1 MSKCSVCKS
10 VFKKVYKLQK
20 TCLDSS
26 CILEYSRIVK
36 EKEEKKRWQKRK
48 KELATTSKSYPKLK
62 SEAKAVFQKYCRI
75 RDNNLPCISCGK
87 KESNQWDGG
96 HYRKAEVYS
105 GVIFD
110 ERNVNK
116 QCSRPCN
123 KDLHGNEVQ
132 YRIGL
137 IAKIGL
143 KEVEELEELANRTR
157 YTKWTRDQ
165 LNSIVEEYK
174 LKIKN
179 YERINS

>member
-1 MSKCSVCKS
+1 MSKCKVCNAL
-10 VFKKVYKLQK
+10 FTRVYLMQK
-20 TCLDSS
+20 TCLNPP
-26 CILEYSRIVK
+26 CIIKYSKAEK
-36 EKEEKKRWQKRK
+36 EKKSQKEWKDRK
-48 KELATTSKSYPKLK
+48 KQLSITSKSYSQLK
-62 SEAKAVFQKYCRI
+62 REAKTVFQKYCRI

-157 YTKWTRDQ
+157 YTKWTRGQ